1 MYLLPP
7 SFVLGVGVHPEKQ
20 EAISVLEEVAMLG
33 RVPTR
38 SLSWH
43 PERDDDP
50 QVPTVAAK
58 PRMLKGA
65 GAGCRLRPTWSGK
78 GGCPL
83 SGGSRPTACPLIS
96 T

>member
-20 EAISVLEEVAMLG
+20 QAISVLEEVAMLG
-33 RVPTR
+33 HVPVG

-43 PERDDDP
+43 PEQDNDP
-50 QVPTVAAK
+50 P
-58 PRMLKGA
+58 GA
-65 GAGCRLRPTWSGK
+65 NGGSEAQNSEGGVGCRLRSTWSYK
-78 GGCPL
+78 GSCSL
-83 SGGSRPTACPLIS
+83 SGGSCPAACPLIS